1 MEKTV
6 FKNVTKEKLYDIT
19 LESANSK
26 DKEIYIFEKWN
37 MWDLVWYEDAEKLR
51 KVFLK
56 NNIKVKQITNEENL
70 ISFSDNKEFIE
81 EVMSMRYVPQNKF
94 FIDYEI
100 LIFDDIVAV
109 YDTKELLVIKNERY
123 ARIQKSVFM
132 NYRNNWKEIS
142 IDKK

>member
-6 FKNVTKEKLYDIT
+6 FKNVTKQKLYDIT

-26 DKEIYIFEKWN
+26 DKEIYIFEKGN
-37 MWDLVWYEDAEKLR
+37 MGDLVGYEDAEKLR

-132 NYRNNWKEIS
+132 NYRNNGKEIS